1 MTLGATHALAS
12 FALEAEFDDAARA
25 QAVRAVLDTL
35 AATIAGL
42 SAPDAPSIVE
52 FVRADRAAGPST
64 ALGLP
69 QPVSAASAALVNGTI
84 GHLADYDDV
93 SHPMMGHPS
102 GVLVPALLAVA
113 EQHRSSGRAVL
124 DAYWAGLRVAL
135 AVAAGFDLPAHYRR
149 GWHST
154 GTVGPLA
161 ATAAVARLRG
171 LEVPDARRALGI
183 AASFAAGSRQNFGTT
198 TKALHVGRAA
208 ELAITA
214 VELVAAGATA
224 DPDQLEGPLGYF
236 ALFGGAPVDA
246 AAVGRAL
253 DEVPDTAVTVKM
265 YPCCFQSHRAV
276 DAALAVHGEIAGAPL
291 AAVEVTVQPGGA
303 AALIH
308 DRPRTPLEAKFS
320 GPYIVATAL
329 SGGHVGLAD
338 FTESAL
344 RSQSRRALLERVTL
358 READR
363 PAIGPASWDG
373 GFAIVDATLAD
384 GRHVRSRC
392 DAPHGHPSNP
402 PTVADVQAKFADCLR
417 FAGLGAI
424 VAASSQ
430 AIAALAADGPAG
442 AILPLINE
450 TLLAAR
456 PVSGA

>member
-1 MTLGATHALAS
+1 MTIGPTHALAS
-12 FALEAEFDDAARA
+12 FALEAQFDDAARA

-35 AATIAGL
+35 ASTVAGL
-42 SAPDAPSIVE
+42 TAPDAQSVLE
-52 FVRADRAAGPST
+52 YVRADRAAGPCT

-69 QPVSAASAALVNGTI
+69 WPVSAASAALVNGTI

-102 GVLVPALLAVA
+102 GVLVPVLLAVA
-113 EQHRSSGRAVL
+113 EQDKSSGRAVL

-171 LEVPDARRALGI
+171 LDVQAARRALGL

-253 DEVPDTAVTVKM
+253 DQPPDTNVTVKM
-265 YPCCFQSHRAV
+265 YPCCFQAHRAV
-276 DAALAVHGEIAGAPL
+276 DAALAVHREIAGAPL

-320 GPYIVATAL
+320 GPYLVATAL
-329 SGGHVGLAD
+329 SSGRVGLAD

-344 RSQSRRALLERVTL
+344 RAPPRRALLDRVTL

-363 PAIGPASWDG
+363 PAIGPSSWEG
-373 GFAIVDATLAD
+373 GFAVVDATLSD

-392 DAPHGHPSNP
+392 DAPRGHPGNP
-402 PTVADVQAKFADCLR
+402 PTTADVAAKFADCLSY
-417 FAGLGAI
+417 AGLGA
-424 VAASSQ
+424 VVQASSE
-430 AIAALAADGPAG
+430 AITALAGDGPAD
-442 AILPLINE
+442 AVLPLINE
-450 TLLAAR
+450 ALLAAR
-456 PVSGA
+456 RVSTA

>member
-1 MTLGATHALAS
+1 VTLGPTHALAS

-35 AATIAGL
+35 AATVAGL
-42 SAPDAPSIVE
+42 TAPDAQSVVE

-69 QPVSAASAALVNGTI
+69 RPVSAASAALVNGTI

-102 GVLVPALLAVA
+102 GVLVPVLLAVA
-113 EQHRSSGRAVL
+113 EQHQSSGRAVL

-135 AVAAGFDLPAHYRR
+135 AIAAGFDVPAHYRR

-171 LEVPDARRALGI
+171 LEVEAARRALGL

-246 AAVGRAL
+246 AAVSRAL
-253 DEVPDTAVTVKM
+253 DKTPDTNVTVKM

-276 DAALAVHGEIAGAPL
+276 DAALAVHQEIGGAPL

-308 DRPRTPLEAKFS
+308 DRPTTPLEAKFS
-320 GPYIVATAL
+320 GPYIVATAVS
-329 SGGHVGLAD
+329 SGRVGLAD
-338 FTESAL
+338 FTESAVWAPA
-344 RSQSRRALLERVTL
+344 RRALLERVTL
-358 READR
+358 RETDR
-363 PAIGPASWDG
+363 PAIGPASWEG
-373 GFAIVDATLAD
+373 GFAVVDATLTD

-392 DAPHGHPSNP
+392 DAPRGHPRNP
-402 PTVADVQAKFADCLR
+402 PTTADVQAKFADCLSY
-417 FAGLGAI
+417 AGLHGI
-424 VAASSQ
+424 VGASSE
-430 AIAALAADGPAG
+430 AITALAADGPADVV
-442 AILPLINE
+442 LPLINE

-456 PVSGA
+456 RVSRA